1 MLRFSPKTQVLRRTK
16 LITALAIVLPLLS
29 MIAGAAVA
37 AIQYGAL

>member
-1 MLRFSPKTQVLRRTK
+1 MLRLSSKVQGTRKTK
-16 LITALAIVLPLLS
+16 LITALAILLPLLS